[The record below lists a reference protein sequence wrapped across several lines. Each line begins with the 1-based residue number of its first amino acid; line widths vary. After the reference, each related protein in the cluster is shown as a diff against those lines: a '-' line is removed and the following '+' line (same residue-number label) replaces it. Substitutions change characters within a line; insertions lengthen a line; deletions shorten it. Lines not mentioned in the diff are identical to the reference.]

1 MFPGTCY
8 PEGVTSEVVPAF
20 CQFKNSSWCLR
31 LLIGKERNLR
41 IVTLKYACVRK
52 IPAFL
57 CLWHILPTSGYFY
70 SYLSISGLLFIMLR
84 KIIQKTSF
92 GDLFVLFF
100 SPEYNVEF
108 FRKFI
113 LVMNALDNR
122 GKVFL
127 MFHISLFPLPHVK
140 VG

>member
-1 MFPGTCY
+1 MAY
-8 PEGVTSEVVPAF
+8 TSHQWLFLQLFVH
-20 CQFKNSSWCLR
+20 LR
-31 LLIGKERNLR
+31 
-41 IVTLKYACVRK
+41 T
-52 IPAFL
+52 
-57 CLWHILPTSGYFY
+57 
-70 SYLSISGLLFIMLR
+70 LFIMLR